1 MLDDYHNSNR
11 VFCLIIY
18 LYFHHFIILFPLNHV
33 ENFNFV
39 IEVLQQDEQAP
50 KSESVT
56 VHLIIILK
64 KAQLSNDLK

>member
-1 MLDDYHNSNR
+1 VLDDYHNSNR

-18 LYFHHFIILFPLNHV
+18 LYFHHFITLFPLNHV
-33 ENFNFV
+33 KNFNFV

>member
-1 MLDDYHNSNR
+1 MLNDYHNSNR
-11 VFCLIIY
+11 VFFLIIY
-18 LYFHHFIILFPLNHV
+18 LYFHHFITLFPLNHV